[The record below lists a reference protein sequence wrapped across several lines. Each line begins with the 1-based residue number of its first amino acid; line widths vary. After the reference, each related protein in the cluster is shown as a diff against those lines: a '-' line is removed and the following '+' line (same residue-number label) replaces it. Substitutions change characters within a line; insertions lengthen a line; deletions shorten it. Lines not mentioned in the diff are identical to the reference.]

1 MALEALQEEKTLSEL
16 SEQYGVNPNV
26 ISRWK
31 KEVLEQLP
39 EIFSKKRGK
48 QVKESKQKEE
58 ELYKEIG
65 KLKVE
70 NEFLKKKVRSTV
82 GILGM
87 SFRVKLIEPENKE
100 ISIRNQCSLL
110 YLNRSNYYIYKKREE
125 KLRKLEEEEKELKEK
140 LLKYHKIFPIYGHRK
155 LRECLLR
162 EDYQV
167 GRKKVLNLM
176 KELKIRAL

>member
-1 MALEALQEEKTLSEL
+1 LQIKCKNVKNYLKGGLKKMSHKIYDKKFKAKVALEALREEKTLREL

-48 QVKESKQKEE
+48 KIKESKQKEE

-70 NEFLKKKVRSTV
+70 NEFLKKLQSIV

-87 SFRVKLIEPENKE
+87 SFIAKLIELENKK
-100 ISIRNQCSLL
+100 ISIRNQ
-110 YLNRSNYYIYKKREE
+110 
-125 KLRKLEEEEKELKEK
+125 
-140 LLKYHKIFPIYGHRK
+140 
-155 LRECLLR
+155 
-162 EDYQV
+162 
-167 GRKKVLNLM
+167 
-176 KELKIRAL
+176 

>member
-1 MALEALQEEKTLSEL
+1 MSRKIYDKKFKARVALEALREEKTLSEL

-48 QVKESKQKEE
+48 KEKESRQKEE

-70 NEFLKKKVRSTV
+70 NEFLKKKYNQL
-82 GILGM
+82 LG
-87 SFRVKLIEPENKE
+87 F
-100 ISIRNQCSLL
+100 
-110 YLNRSNYYIYKKREE
+110 
-125 KLRKLEEEEKELKEK
+125 
-140 LLKYHKIFPIYGHRK
+140 
-155 LRECLLR
+155 
-162 EDYQV
+162 
-167 GRKKVLNLM
+167 
-176 KELKIRAL
+176 